1 MKLFLRRYQKLA
13 LVATALAGAI
23 LLTIFRAG
31 HTGLAIRDAAEDEAV
46 ASGSAEDFRAFRL
59 RILSQVIMLIHERYI
74 EPERIDWRAMLLGG
88 LDYIQQSVAEVLVRH
103 EEGSDQITVQVNSAS
118 QTFSLADLDRP
129 WALTFRFREIFLFI
143 RANLQDENVDL
154 RDIEYAACNGVLHT
168 LDPHSILLDPE
179 LYEEMRMGTRGEF
192 GGLGIVISIRDGQL
206 TIISPI
212 DGTPAAEA
220 GLLSMDRI
228 VMIGDETT
236 INMTLEEAV
245 DRLRGPPGTSVSIRV
260 LRQGWNE
267 PRPFE
272 ITRAIIRIESVE
284 SKLLP
289 GGVGYVK
296 IRSFQGNTVD
306 DLVQQLGQLREQG
319 MRSLVL
325 DLRDDPGGLLDQA
338 VRVADAFLSEGVI
351 VTTAG
356 NTPSEREVRTATAEP
371 TDADYPIVVLVNSGS
386 ASASEIVAGALKG
399 NNRAL
404 ILGETT
410 FGKGSVQ
417 VLYDF
422 DDGSALKLTIAHYL
436 TPGDVSIQSVGIVP
450 DIEVLPLVVRRN
462 RIDLVPDEIS
472 LRESNLESH
481 LAGTPEANVE
491 RPLYSIRHYR
501 VPQAQPQPGGQAPN
515 GQAPSGQAPSGQ
527 TPSGQTPDGGT
538 ADGESEDGEE
548 GDAGEDGGANET
560 GEASGEGL
568 TAEEL
573 LEDFEVRLAYDLLR
587 RGDRGNR
594 PELIERAA
602 TLVSSR
608 EETEE
613 SQLVDGLRGL
623 GVDWT
628 TGSDRGPTTLDVEVV
643 ARGQGDAGRVGEV
656 DAGGRLELT
665 VRVTNRGA
673 SPVYRLHALTRS
685 DNPYFD
691 QWELPLGHI
700 DPGQTREWT
709 VRIQVPRDSHTR
721 IDPVRVEFTEQH
733 GHAPETREVPV
744 AIRGLTR
751 PTFSYA
757 VQVLDQQR
765 GNGDGRVSRGERVRL
780 FVTVSNQGPGQTYNS
795 QVNIKNDSGEGVLIH
810 DGRFVLGQ
818 MQRGESRTHAFEFEV
833 LPSFEEGEVELEL
846 AITDIDLREEV
857 NERLRFPLVD
867 AGTGPRR
874 TTGTVQAAARAPVFE
889 YAAAEHRVGWLPAG
903 ATATVEAEEGGFL
916 RVSLGDDRAGW
927 VRHED
932 VAPAAA
938 GVAAAPRFENQMDN
952 TPPEITLSG
961 EPPLQ
966 ADGDHLTLRGV
977 VTDADRV
984 LDMYVF
990 VGRRKVFYLSNR
1002 GGRDQHRLAFDA
1014 TLPLEPGSNFVLVVA
1029 RENSDVVARRI
1040 MIIRREG
1047 AGASAAS
1054 GPPVA
1059 RGPE

>member
-23 LLTIFRAG
+23 LLTVFRAG
-31 HTGLAIRDAAEDEAV
+31 HAGLAIRVMAEDEAV

-59 RILSQVIMLIHERYI
+59 RVLSQVIMLIHERYI
-74 EPERIDWRAMLLGG
+74 EPERIDWSEMLLGG
-88 LDYIQQSVAEVLVRH
+88 LDSIQQSVAEVLVRH
-103 EEGSDQITVQVNSAS
+103 EEGSDQLTVQVNAAS

-168 LDPHSILLDPE
+168 LDPHSILLNPE

-267 PRPFE
+267 PRSFE

-284 SKLLP
+284 SRLLP

-296 IRSFQGNTVD
+296 IRSFQGNTYD
-306 DLVQQLGQLREQG
+306 DLVRQLGELREQG
-319 MRSLVL
+319 MRALVL

-351 VTTAG
+351 VSTAG
-356 NTPSEREVRTATAEP
+356 NTPAEREVRMATAEP
-371 TDADYPIVVLVNSGS
+371 TDANYPIVVLVNSGS

-399 NNRAL
+399 NDRAL

-436 TPGDVSIQSVGIVP
+436 TPGDVSIQSIGIVP
-450 DIEVLPLVVRRN
+450 DIEVLPLLVRRD
-462 RIDLVPDEIS
+462 RIDLVPDERS
-472 LRESNLESH
+472 LRESSLESH
-481 LAGTPEANVE
+481 LAGAPEADVE
-491 RPLYSIRHYR
+491 RPRYSIRHYR
-501 VPQAQPQPGGQAPN
+501 VPPAQPEPGVGAP
-515 GQAPSGQAPSGQ
+515 GAAPGANEAEEG
-527 TPSGQTPDGGT
+527 GEGGEAGPDGGS
-538 ADGESEDGEE
+538 DE
-548 GDAGEDGGANET
+548 AGEATGGE
-560 GEASGEGL
+560 L
-568 TAEEL
+568 TAEAL

-587 RGDRGNR
+587 RGDRGRR

-602 TLVSSR
+602 ALIASR

-613 SQLVDGLRGL
+613 AALVDGLRGL

-628 TGSDRGPTTLDVEVV
+628 TGADRGATSLDVEVT
-643 ARGQGDAGRVGEV
+643 ARGEGEAGRVGEV

-665 VRVTNRGA
+665 VRVTNRG
-673 SPVYRLHALTRS
+673 SNPVYRLHALTRS

-691 QWELPLGHI
+691 QWELPLGRI
-700 DPGQTREWT
+700 EPGETRDWT
-709 VRIQVPRDSHTR
+709 VRLQVPRDSHTR
-721 IDPVRVEFTEQH
+721 IDPVRVAFTEQH
-733 GHAPETREVPV
+733 GHAPAVEEVPV
-744 AIRGLTR
+744 VIRGLTR

-765 GNGDGRVSRGERVRL
+765 GNGDGRISRGERVRL
-780 FVTVSNQGPGQTYNS
+780 YATVSNQGPGQTYNS
-795 QVNIKNDSGEGVLIH
+795 QVNIKNESGEGVLIH

-833 LPSFEEGEVELEL
+833 LPSFEDGEVELEL

-857 NERLRFPLVD
+857 TERLRFPLVD
-867 AGTGPRR
+867 ARSGPRR
-874 TTGTVQAAARAPVFE
+874 ANGVIQAAARVPVFE
-889 YAAAEHRVGWLPAG
+889 CAAADHRVGWLPAG
-903 ATATVEAEEGGFL
+903 ATAAVEVEQDGFL
-916 RVSLGDDRAGW
+916 RVGLGEDRVGW
-927 VRHED
+927 VRRDD

-938 GVAAAPRFENQMDN
+938 GVEAAPSFENQMDN
-952 TPPEITLSG
+952 TPPEIALSG

-966 ADGDHLTLRGV
+966 ADGDRLTLRGV

-1002 GGRDQHRLAFDA
+1002 GGRDERRLEFDA
-1014 TLPLEPGSNFVLVVA
+1014 TLPLEPGSNFVLLVA
-1029 RENSDVVARRI
+1029 RESSDVVARRI
-1040 MIIRREG
+1040 LIVRREG
-1047 AGASAAS
+1047 AGAAAAS

-1059 RGPE
+1059 RGQE